1 MSNSATEKKAIFA
14 EEGFVVDAQI
24 FLNELMI
31 EKDMSRADLAKVM
44 GVSRARITQLFSDEC
59 TNFTVRLLARAIHA
73 MGEEAVITHRREL
86 DELKRAKSGKRAAAP
101 TNVVKMWA
109 EDASNDDD
117 CAEESDSHWF
127 EFARAA

>member
-1 MSNSATEKKAIFA
+1 MSNNATEKKAVFA

-31 EKDMSRADLAKVM
+31 EKSMSRADLAKAM
-44 GVSRARITQLFSDEC
+44 GVSRARISQLFSDDC

-73 MGEEAVITHRREL
+73 MGEEAVVTHRRQLEA
-86 DELKRAKSGKRAAAP
+86 LKRPKNVDSAP
-101 TNVVKMWA
+101 ARSNVVKMWA
-109 EDASNDDD
+109 EDASNDD
-117 CAEESDSHWF
+117 CVEESDFHWF